1 MTGRRWTSILV
12 TLMAAAATSGC
23 AADRVAL
30 PTPTPTVVAGPVSC
44 DGTSGQ
50 PLLAELFADLAR
62 GVSTPVE
69 RFFSAP
75 RNFLRWEDPTTG
87 TDITAGFGADT
98 STYTLDALQSHLDA
112 LARDGVAGTITH
124 FAIDGNPRDDGKD
137 PGGGLFRF
145 DLRARW
151 HGGDPEADE
160 GGIGMIDCATGKL
173 KEVVITG

>member
-1 MTGRRWTSILV
+1 MTGRWVSVLV
-12 TLMAAAATSGC
+12 MVVTTTVAGC
-23 AADRVAL
+23 AADRVPL
-30 PTPTPTVVAGPVSC
+30 PRVTPTVAAGPVNC

-50 PLLAELFADLAR
+50 PLLAELFSDLAR
-62 GVSTPVE
+62 GRPTPVE

-98 STYTLDALQSHLDA
+98 SAYTLDALQSHLDA

-124 FAIDGNPRDDGKD
+124 FTIDGNPLGGGRDA
-137 PGGGLFRF
+137 GGGLFRF
-145 DLRARW
+145 DLHARW
-151 HGGDPEADE
+151 HSGDPEADE

>member
-1 MTGRRWTSILV
+1 MSVLV
-12 TLMAAAATSGC
+12 IVLTAAVGAGC
-23 AADRVAL
+23 AADRVPL
-30 PTPTPTVVAGPVSC
+30 PHVTPTAVAGPVNC

-62 GVSTPVE
+62 GQPTPVG

-75 RNFLRWEDPTTG
+75 KDFLRWEDPTTG
-87 TDITAGFGADT
+87 TDIIAGFGAGT
-98 STYTLDALQSHLDA
+98 SAYTLDALQSHLDT

-124 FAIDGNPRDDGKD
+124 FAIDGNPRGDGRD

-151 HGGDPEADE
+151 HGGDPESDE

>member
-1 MTGRRWTSILV
+1 MTGRRWARSLV
-12 TLMAAAATSGC
+12 TLVVAAATSGC
-23 AADRVAL
+23 AADRVVL
-30 PTPTPTVVAGPVSC
+30 PTPTSTVEAGPVSC

-62 GVSTPVE
+62 GQPTPVG

-75 RNFLRWEDPTTG
+75 QNFLRWKDPTTD
-87 TDITAGFGADT
+87 TDIIAGFGADT

-112 LARDGVAGTITH
+112 LARDGVAGTVTH
-124 FAIDGNPRDDGKD
+124 FAIDGNPRGYGRD

-151 HGGDPEADE
+151 HVGDSETDE
-160 GGIGMIDCATGKL
+160 GGTGMIDCATGKL
-173 KEVVITG
+173 KEVVIIG

>member
-1 MTGRRWTSILV
+1 MTGQRWASALIMLAMATV
-12 TLMAAAATSGC
+12 TAGC
-23 AADRVAL
+23 VADRVVL
-30 PTPTPTVVAGPVSC
+30 PTPSPTAVAGPVTC

-62 GVSTPVE
+62 GEPTPVG

-75 RNFLRWEDPTTG
+75 KDFLRWEDPTTG
-87 TDITAGFGADT
+87 TDITPGFGADT
-98 STYTLDALQSHLDA
+98 STYTLDALQSHLDELA
-112 LARDGVAGTITH
+112 LAGVAGTITH
-124 FAIDGNPRDDGKD
+124 FAIDGDPRGDGKD

-160 GGIGMIDCATGKL
+160 GGIGMIDCATGRL
-173 KEVVITG
+173 KEVAITG

>member
-1 MTGRRWTSILV
+1 MLVVLV
-12 TLMAAAATSGC
+12 TATVSAGC
-23 AADRVAL
+23 AADRVVL
-30 PTPTPTVVAGPVSC
+30 PKPRPTVAAGPASC

-62 GVSTPVE
+62 GEPTPVG

-75 RNFLRWEDPTTG
+75 KDFLRWEDPTTV
-87 TDITAGFGADT
+87 TDITAGSGADT
-98 STYTLDALQSHLDA
+98 DKYTLDALQSHLDA
-112 LARDGVAGTITH
+112 LALDGVAGTITH
-124 FAIDGNPRDDGKD
+124 FAIDGNSRGDGRD

-151 HGGDPEADE
+151 HRGDPKTDG
-160 GGIGMIDCATGKL
+160 GGIGMIDCATGRL

>member
-1 MTGRRWTSILV
+1 MV
-12 TLMAAAATSGC
+12 LMAGAAAGC
-23 AADRVAL
+23 AADRVPL
-30 PTPTPTVVAGPVSC
+30 PHATPTVAAGPVNC

-50 PLLAELFADLAR
+50 PLLAELFADLAQ
-62 GVSTPVE
+62 GEPTPVG

-75 RNFLRWEDPTTG
+75 KNFLRWEDPTTG

-98 STYTLDALQSHLDA
+98 STYTLDALQSHLDELA
-112 LARDGVAGTITH
+112 LAGVAGTITH
-124 FAIDGNPRDDGKD
+124 FAIDSNPQGDGRNI
-137 PGGGLFRF
+137 GGGLFRF

>member
-1 MTGRRWTSILV
+1 MTGRRWASVLV
-12 TLMAAAATSGC
+12 TLVAVAAASGC
-23 AADRVAL
+23 DADRVAL
-30 PTPTPTVVAGPVSC
+30 PTPTPTVEAAPASC

-50 PLLAELFADLAR
+50 PLLAELFADLER
-62 GVSTPVE
+62 GEPTPVG

-75 RNFLRWEDPTTG
+75 KNFLRWEDPTTG
-87 TDITAGFGADT
+87 TGITAGFGADT

-112 LARDGVAGTITH
+112 LALDGVAGTITH
-124 FAIDGNPRDDGKD
+124 FAIDGNPRGGGRD

-145 DLRARW
+145 DLHARW

>member
-1 MTGRRWTSILV
+1 MTGRWVSVLV
-12 TLMAAAATSGC
+12 TVVTATAAAGC
-23 AADRVAL
+23 AADRVPL
-30 PTPTPTVVAGPVSC
+30 PHVTPTAVGGPVTC

-62 GVSTPVE
+62 GEPTPVG

-75 RNFLRWEDPTTG
+75 RNFLRWEDPTLG

-112 LARDGVAGTITH
+112 LALDGVAGTITH
-124 FAIDGNPRDDGKD
+124 FAIDGNPRGDGKD

-151 HGGDPEADE
+151 HGDDPEADE

>member
-1 MTGRRWTSILV
+1 MIGLRWASIFV
-12 TLMAAAATSGC
+12 TLVAAMAASGC

-30 PTPTPTVVAGPVSC
+30 PTPTPTVEAAPASC

-62 GVSTPVE
+62 GEPTPVE

-87 TDITAGFGADT
+87 GDITAGFGADT
-98 STYTLDALQSHLDA
+98 SAYTLDALQSHLDA

-124 FAIDGNPRDDGKD
+124 FAIDGNPRDDGQD

-145 DLRARW
+145 GLHARW
-151 HGGDPEADE
+151 HIGDPEADE
-160 GGIGMIDCATGKL
+160 GGVGMIDCATGKL